1 MFSPKYICGTFNIGL
16 FRMIRT
22 DRDHTNSKFESINF
36 AVIKIGNIPWEIST
50 RDVVELV
57 EPFLWKT
64 KPNQNWVHIPID
76 RVTGKTLSDL
86 FVEIPTL
93 LEAGIICS
101 NLDKCILKQRALSVS
116 MSNFEELLM
125 VLIKPEALITKT
137 YLSKEDVDN
146 LLDICINYK
155 VCRYYLLFHLLV
167 FY

>member
-1 MFSPKYICGTFNIGL
+1 
-16 FRMIRT
+16 MIRT
-22 DRDHTNSKFESINF
+22 DRDHTNLKFEPINF

-50 RDVVELV
+50 RDVVKLI

-86 FVEIPTL
+86 FVEIPTQI
-93 LEAGIICS
+93 EAGIICS
-101 NLDKCILKQRALSVS
+101 NLDKHILKQRALSVS
-116 MSNFEELLM
+116 MSNFEELLI

-155 VCRYYLLFHLLV
+155 VRKY
-167 FY
+167 